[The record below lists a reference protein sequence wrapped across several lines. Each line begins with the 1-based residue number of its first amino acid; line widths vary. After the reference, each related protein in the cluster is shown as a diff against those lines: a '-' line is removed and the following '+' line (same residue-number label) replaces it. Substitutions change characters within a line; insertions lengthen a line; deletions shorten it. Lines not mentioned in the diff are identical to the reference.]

1 MGSLNQIVNVNIAL
15 STTSVPRGVF
25 GVPMIIAPLT
35 AFSERVRVYYDYAAA
50 QEDQLP
56 EPVLKALNAVFSQ
69 TPRPQMCKVG
79 RLDVETEADGNS
91 VVKVDTFPAQLAEIQ
106 KEDKNWYGFA
116 LTERQPELQL
126 AAAEWAET
134 QDKLFFTASADTNMT
149 IASENTD
156 LLSKLAAKN
165 LLRTTVIADKYAD
178 EQYLEMAWM
187 GRCFTI
193 APGGETWALKQLA
206 NVKASNWS
214 ATEQQTIIKKGG
226 NTFEQ
231 YAPQIFLTTPGKMV
245 NGEWIDVVRFRD
257 WLSDYVQTN
266 LTTLMINRNKVPYT
280 DGGIALIV
288 NNLTGSLLEG
298 QRVGGIA
305 PDEVD
310 SQGNNMKGFVIT
322 YPRSVEVSFQ
332 DKASRV
338 LNLSFSA
345 RLAGAIHLTN
355 ISGNLSY
362 ELQ

>member
-15 STTSVPRGVF
+15 STSSVPRGVF

-35 AFSERVRVYYDYAAA
+35 TFTERVRVYSDYPSA
-50 QEDQLP
+50 QEDNLP
-56 EPVLKALNAVFSQ
+56 EPVLKALQAVFSQ

-79 RLDVETEADGNS
+79 RLVADTTKPEN
-91 VVKVDTFPAQLAEIQ
+91 ALAMQLAAIQ
-106 KEDKNWYGFA
+106 REDADWYGFA
-116 LTERQPELQL
+116 LTERAPAQQL

-134 QDKLFFTASADTNMT
+134 QKKIFFTSCDEAEMTNAALT
-149 IASENTD
+149 TD

-165 LLRTTVIADKYAD
+165 YLRTAVIADKYAK

-193 APGGETWALKQLA
+193 APGGESWALKQLA
-206 NVKASNWS
+206 AVQASNWS
-214 ATEQQTIIKKGG
+214 STEQQTIIKKGG

-231 YAPQIFLTTPGKMV
+231 FAPQIHLTTPGKTV
-245 NGEWIDVVRFRD
+245 SGEWIDIIRFRD
-257 WLSDYVQTN
+257 WLSDYIQTS
-266 LTTLMINRNKVPYT
+266 LTTLMINRDKVPYT

-305 PDEVD
+305 PDEID
-310 SQGNNMKGFVIT
+310 AQGNNIKGFVIT
-322 YPRSVEVSFQ
+322 YPRSMDVPFQ
-332 DKASRV
+332 DKAGRV

-355 ISGNLSY
+355 INGNLSY